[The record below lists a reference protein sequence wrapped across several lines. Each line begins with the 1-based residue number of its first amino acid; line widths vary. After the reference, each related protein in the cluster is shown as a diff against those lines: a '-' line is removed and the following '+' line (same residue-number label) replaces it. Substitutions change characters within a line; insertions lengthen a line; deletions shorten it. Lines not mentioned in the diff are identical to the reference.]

1 MSQQSIDYERVA
13 TAIDFLT
20 AHFKEQ
26 PTLEAVAQHVHVS
39 PQHFQRIFTEWSGVS
54 PKKFVQFLSVDYL
67 RERIFNTSNLHEAAD
82 MVGLSAQS
90 RVYDLFVNIEAVTPQ
105 EYKTLGKGLLIEY
118 GVHNTPFGDCLVAT
132 TPRGI
137 CHLAFVEEQ
146 TKHEALSEFQQRWAL
161 ANIQPNQAA
170 TAPVVQQIF
179 SRRGAAQRLPLLLKG
194 TNFQIK
200 VWEALLNIPQGA
212 VTTYQHI
219 AEAVGSPAAV
229 RAVGTAIG
237 QNPVGYLIPCHRVI
251 RKAGQIGEYHWGATR
266 KKVMLG
272 YEMAFSRWRV
282 DGGR

>member
-1 MSQQSIDYERVA
+1 MSEQNIDYERVA

-20 AHFKEQ
+20 THFKEQ
-26 PTLEAVAQHVHVS
+26 PTLEAVAQQVHVS

-118 GVHNTPFGDCLVAT
+118 GTHSTPFGDCLVAT
-132 TPRGI
+132 TSRGI
-137 CHLAFVEEQ
+137 CHLAFVDEQ
-146 TKHEALSEFQQRWAL
+146 TKAASLSAFQQRWAL
-161 ANIQPNQAA
+161 ATIQPNQAA

-179 SRRGAAQRLPLLLKG
+179 GRRDAANRLPLLLKG
-194 TNFQIK
+194 TNFQLK

-219 AEAVGSPAAV
+219 AQAVGAPAAV

-251 RKAGQIGEYHWGATR
+251 RKAGQIGEYHWGTTR
-266 KKVMLG
+266 KKVILG
-272 YEMAFSRWRV
+272 YEMAFSN
-282 DGGR
+282 G